1 MLDLIVEFF
10 SLGLNTLDSARE
22 NEILL
27 QLYQSCKQ
35 DGIYRCGEFDHIFQ
49 FQSWVCGCL
58 YELSFTES
66 FPWIEFLV
74 KSRWREIL

>member
-1 MLDLIVEFF
+1 MLDLTVEFF

-27 QLYQSCKQ
+27 QLYQSCKK

-49 FQSWVCGCL
+49 FQS
-58 YELSFTES
+58 
-66 FPWIEFLV
+66 
-74 KSRWREIL
+74 